1 MMCVSV
7 AETDQDIQYQE
18 SILSRFDTFLIL
30 PLFGPPIAKRRSCQY
45 SDCRNTYLFQRDVSI
60 DGTMYP

>member
-1 MMCVSV
+1 MVCVSV

-30 PLFGPPIAKRRSCQY
+30 PLFGPPIAKRRSCQNH
-45 SDCRNTYLFQRDVSI
+45 DCKKEY
-60 DGTMYP
+60 Y